1 MLVPG
6 LLPMVQNRLPFGG
19 HQGSVCSGVF
29 WGKCWD
35 EGTVT
40 AVCRMK
46 KEERVDTKGQEA
58 GIGGEKAV
66 IEVPVGAEWFLQGGR
81 GVDAMAAWAGVGLY
95 SEGE

>member
-1 MLVPG
+1 
-6 LLPMVQNRLPFGG
+6 
-19 HQGSVCSGVF
+19 
-29 WGKCWD
+29 
-35 EGTVT
+35 
-40 AVCRMK
+40 MK